1 MTQEDNAWLD
11 KYVLCERSHSLKTQG
26 NHTNMPGRL
35 SEVVKT
41 LLSGMVPGPNESRPE
56 MLKALDIVGLFWLTH
71 LFDVFWK

>member
-1 MTQEDNAWLD
+1 
-11 KYVLCERSHSLKTQG
+11 
-26 NHTNMPGRL
+26 MPGRL